1 MLFNSI
7 EFLLF
12 FPIVAIVLFII
23 PKKTQWLWLLLSSY
37 YFYISWNPKYALL
50 ILTSSLITFVTSLLI
65 AKANTVSKKKMLI
78 FISFSSNLAIL
89 FFFKY
94 ANFTLELVNKLSVNF
109 GMDVNVLRLDYLL
122 PVGISFYTFQALSYT
137 VDVYRGDI
145 KPTKHFGK
153 YALFVSFF
161 PQLVAGPIE
170 RTTNLLPQFDRKVS
184 FNYNRMRDGLMLVAW
199 GFFKKI
205 VIADRVAVIVDQV
218 YNNPIAGDGFGSLIA
233 MLLFSVQ
240 IYCDFSA
247 YTDIAIGIARIMG
260 FDLKKNFDNPYIAQ
274 SITEF
279 WRRWHI
285 SLSTWFRDYLYIPL
299 GGNRY
304 GKTRMLLNLFIVFL
318 VSGLWHGAA
327 LTFVIWGALHG
338 VLVVF
343 EKVYYKTQQKTYA
356 KLGWNTNKLSFK
368 LYRILITFALV
379 TIAWV
384 FFRAD
389 SFSSAIDLLVSL
401 KKIELNNFFNG
412 KIYEYGL
419 LEPEVRITLVSII
432 LLFTVEILNIKFNI
446 KKGVFRQNIVLR
458 WSIYFLII
466 FFLLI
471 FGYYNNEQ
479 ANFIYFQF

>member
-12 FPIVAIVLFII
+12 FPIVAVVLFII

-37 YFYISWNPKYALL
+37 YFYMSWNPKYALL
-50 ILTSSLITFVTSLLI
+50 ILTSTIITFGTSLLI
-65 AKANTVSKKKMLI
+65 AKVNTVGKKKMWV

-94 ANFTLELVNKLSVNF
+94 ANFTLELFNKLSTNF
-109 GMDVNVLRLDYLL
+109 GMDINVSRLDYLL

-137 VDVYRGDI
+137 VDVYRSDI

-170 RTTNLLPQFDRKVS
+170 RTTNLLPQFDRKIS
-184 FNYNRMRDGLMLVAW
+184 FNYNRMKDGLMLVAW
-199 GFFKKI
+199 GFFKKV
-205 VIADRVAVIVDQV
+205 VIADRIAVIVDQV
-218 YNNPIAGDGFGSLIA
+218 YNTPIANDGFGSLIA
-233 MLLFSVQ
+233 MILFSIQ

-304 GKTRMLLNLFIVFL
+304 GKNRMLLNLFIVFL
-318 VSGLWHGAA
+318 ISGLWHGAA
-327 LTFVIWGALHG
+327 LTFVVWGALHG
-338 VLVVF
+338 IIVVF
-343 EKVYYKTQQKTYA
+343 EKVYYNTQQKTYT
-356 KLGWNTNKLSFK
+356 KLGWNTSKLSFK
-368 LYRILITFALV
+368 LYRILITFTLV

-389 SFSSAIDLLVSL
+389 SFSSAINLLTNL
-401 KKIELNNFFNG
+401 KNIKPNSFFNG
-412 KIYEYGL
+412 EIYKYGL
-419 LEPEVRITLVSII
+419 LESEVRIALVSII
-432 LLFTVEILNIKFNI
+432 LLFTVEVSNIKFNI
-446 KKGVFRQNIVLR
+446 KKSIFNQNIVLR
-458 WSIYFLII
+458 WAIYFSII
-466 FFLLI
+466 FFLSI

>member
-12 FPIVAIVLFII
+12 FPLVAVILFLI
-23 PKKTQWLWLLLSSY
+23 PKKAQWLWLLISSY
-37 YFYISWNPKYALL
+37 YFYMSWNPKYALL
-50 ILTSSLITFVTSLLI
+50 ILTSTIITFVTSLLI
-65 AKANTVSKKKMLI
+65 AKADTTNKKKMWVAV
-78 FISFSSNLAIL
+78 SFSSNLAIL

-94 ANFTLELVNKLSVNF
+94 ANFTLVLIDKLSGSL
-109 GMDVNVLRLDYLL
+109 GMDINVPRLDYLL
-122 PVGISFYTFQALSYT
+122 PIGISFYTFQALSYT

-170 RTTNLLPQFDRKVS
+170 RTTNLLPQFDRKIS
-184 FNYNRMRDGLMLVAW
+184 FNYNRMRDGLILVAW
-199 GFFKKI
+199 GFFKK
-205 VIADRVAVIVDQV
+205 VVVADRIAIIVDQV
-218 YNNPIAGDGFGSLIA
+218 YNNPIANDGFGSLIA

-260 FDLKKNFDNPYIAQ
+260 FDLKKNFDNPYISQ

-304 GKTRMLLNLFIVFL
+304 GKSRMLLNLFIVFL
-318 VSGLWHGAA
+318 ISGLWHGAA
-327 LTFVIWGALHG
+327 LTFIIWGALHG
-338 VLVVF
+338 VLIIF
-343 EKVYYKTQQKTYA
+343 EKIYYKTQQKIYN
-356 KLGWNTNKLSFK
+356 KLGWNTHNFSFK
-368 LYRILITFALV
+368 LYKLLITFSLV

-389 SFSSAIDLLVSL
+389 SFSSAIDFLTNL
-401 KKIELNNFFNG
+401 KHIELKNFFNG
-412 KIYEYGL
+412 KIYTYGL
-419 LEPEVRITLVSII
+419 VESEVRIALISIVF
-432 LLFTVEILNIKFNI
+432 LFTVEILNIKFNI
-446 KKGVFRQNIVLR
+446 IKGLFNQNIVLR
-458 WSIYFLII
+458 WGIYFSII

>member
-1 MLFNSI
+1 MIFNSI
-7 EFLLF
+7 DFLLF
-12 FPIVAIVLFII
+12 FPVVVIILFIL
-23 PKKTQWLWLLLSSY
+23 PKKIQWLWLLLSSY
-37 YFYISWNPKYALL
+37 YFYMNWNPKYALL
-50 ILTSSLITFVTSLLI
+50 ILTSTIITFITSLFI
-65 AKANTVSKKKMLI
+65 AKESSIFRRKVWV
-78 FISFSSNLAIL
+78 FISFSLNLAIL

-94 ANFTLELVNKLSVNF
+94 ANFTLELVDKMYTNF
-109 GMDVNVLRLDYLL
+109 GMNINIPRLDYLL

-137 VDVYRGDI
+137 IDVYRGDI
-145 KPTKHFGK
+145 QPTKHFGK

-170 RTTNLLPQFDRKVS
+170 RTTNLLPQFDRKIS

-199 GFFKKI
+199 GFFKKV
-205 VIADRVAVIVDQV
+205 VIADRIAVIVDHV
-218 YNNPIAGDGFGSLIA
+218 YNNPVTNDGFGSLIA

-327 LTFVIWGALHG
+327 LTFIIWGALHG
-338 VLVVF
+338 ILIII
-343 EKVYYKTQQKTYA
+343 EKLYSKVQFKIYE
-356 KLGWNTNKLSFK
+356 KLRWNVHRFSFK
-368 LYRILITFALV
+368 LYRILITFTLV

-389 SFSSAIDLLVSL
+389 SFSLALDVLSSVKHI
-401 KKIELNNFFNG
+401 KIVDFFND

-419 LEPEVRITLVSII
+419 IESEVKIALISIL
-432 LLFTVEILNIKFNI
+432 LLFTIEFLNIRLNIKKEIFN
-446 KKGVFRQNIVLR
+446 QNIVLR
-458 WSIYFLII
+458 WTLYISII